1 MRELVLC
8 GAALCL
14 AAVLLCGRNAHTFGV
29 TIPAHGSLSL
39 DTRSAALR
47 VAITAAADWAV
58 SVTTT
63 EVVGACARCAA
74 AVPELRGRRERARR
88 A

>member
-1 MRELVLC
+1 M
-8 GAALCL
+8 
-14 AAVLLCGRNAHTFGV
+14 
-29 TIPAHGSLSL
+29 TIPAHGSLWL

-58 SVTTT
+58 SLTTT

-74 AVPELRGRRERARR
+74 AVPEFRRSAREG
-88 A
+88 AKSLATMPSTSCCAEPPPA

>member
-1 MRELVLC
+1 MWWKGGRVCERAGAG
-8 GAALCL
+8 GAALSL

-74 AVPELRGRRERARR
+74 AVPECGS
-88 A
+88 